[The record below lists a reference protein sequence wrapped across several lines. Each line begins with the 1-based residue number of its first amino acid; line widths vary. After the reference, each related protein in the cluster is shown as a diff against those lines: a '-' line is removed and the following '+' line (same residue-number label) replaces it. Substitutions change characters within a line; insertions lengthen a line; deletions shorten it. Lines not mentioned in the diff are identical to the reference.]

1 MHEKCI
7 PLKPFIHSFSRYV
20 HLFRIFL
27 AFPFVAD
34 IVISDKMKTQTSN
47 RTLPL
52 IPEIVRMLKERQAR
66 IAKDRDYY
74 GRHYNTEYE
83 GFVCVN
89 TTGDITLP
97 NNLTRVFRV
106 LLKKNNLKHIRL
118 HDLRHSCASLM
129 ISNGVQLKQ
138 VQEWLGHSNF
148 QTTADVY
155 SHLDFTSKQESAK
168 TISEVLSFSETPK
181 EDAEMS
187 TEEIEQE
194 IARLQKML
202 AKKK

>member
-1 MHEKCI
+1 MCPKAE
-7 PLKPFIHSFSRYV
+7 
-20 HLFRIFL
+20 
-27 AFPFVAD
+27 
-34 IVISDKMKTQTSN
+34 IVISDKMKTRTSN
-47 RTLPL
+47 RRLPL
-52 IPEIVRMLKERQAR
+52 LAEIVRMLKERQTR
-66 IAKDRDYY
+66 IAKDRDYF

-83 GFVCVN
+83 GFVCVS

-106 LLKKNNLKHIRL
+106 LLRKNNLKHIRL

-138 VQEWLGHSNF
+138 VQEWLGHANF

-168 TISEVLSFSETPK
+168 TIAGLLDFSSEQEEEP
-181 EDAEMS
+181 EM
-187 TEEIEQE
+187 TAEEIEQE
-194 IARLQKML
+194 IKRLQKLL
-202 AKKK
+202 AKKKK